1 MQAVRGRDPQE
12 RDRLVPLAAATDE
25 YADSLLI
32 HTGSGFSANAA
43 ATIAAQ
49 RSPCEVVDLERL
61 LQSDVV
67 WPLSIDALDTG
78 AKKPPQ
84 DPQEHQLAALARIRS
99 EFLSSGRTRT
109 WVNMACGS
117 GKTLVATLAADE
129 FAPELAVVFC
139 AETVALHEAV
149 RAWTRNARLN
159 FAALRICS
167 KQDATTS
174 DDPNLPHENR
184 TTSGHEIAAFL
195 AREGRRVVF
204 CTYRSATRLAEA
216 AAAAGV
222 TFDLIVADDAHHI
235 ASHRT
240 SAMTKAILDDES
252 LPARRRLFLTATP
265 RTWETGALRTA
276 KRRGAR
282 VVDMR
287 DSITGDFGARAY
299 HLPYLDGSF

>member
-1 MQAVRGRDPQE
+1 MRWWVVNDPEFALRYRTAHKPIKDVGVDICAVPRDGGKPTAVQCKQYVGE
-12 RDRLVPLAAATDE
+12 IPKSEIDSFLSAAATDE

-32 HTGSGFSANAA
+32 HTGSGFSTNAA
-43 ATIAAQ
+43 ATMAAQ
-49 RSPCEVVDLERL
+49 RSPCVVVDLDRL

-67 WPLSIDALDTG
+67 WPVSIDALDTG
-78 AKKPPQ
+78 AKKPPH

-129 FAPELAVVFC
+129 FAPELAVIFS

-149 RAWTRNARLN
+149 RAWTRDARLS

-174 DDPNLPHENR
+174 NDSNLPHENR

-195 AREGRRVVF
+195 GRRGRRVVF
-204 CTYRSATRLAEA
+204 CTYRSATLLAEA

-222 TFDLIVADDAHHI
+222 TSTSSSPTTLI
-235 ASHRT
+235 T
-240 SAMTKAILDDES
+240 SPLVG
-252 LPARRRLFLTATP
+252 PAR
-265 RTWETGALRTA
+265 
-276 KRRGAR
+276 
-282 VVDMR
+282 
-287 DSITGDFGARAY
+287 
-299 HLPYLDGSF
+299 